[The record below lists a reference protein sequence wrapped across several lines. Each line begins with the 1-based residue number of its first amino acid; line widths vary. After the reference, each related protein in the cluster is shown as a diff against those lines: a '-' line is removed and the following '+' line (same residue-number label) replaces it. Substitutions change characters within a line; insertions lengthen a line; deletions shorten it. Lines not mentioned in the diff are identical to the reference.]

1 MNSSQLNRLLLEIS
15 SFAYPVELAAGEIL
29 FTQTDLAEAVFMV
42 ESGCILLF
50 NYTEDGHRI
59 NHYSARTGELFAELM
74 LFHDAYLCTAI
85 ADTRSRV
92 LVLPKQ
98 PFLTALKH
106 SPELTEA
113 LMLQLAKRLHE
124 SKMLLELRSIRSA
137 HKRVLHY
144 LQLLTP
150 SQSNTLILDRPLKDI
165 ALDVGLT
172 PEALSRSLKYLQ
184 EMGVISR
191 SQRSIKIHRNRL

>member
-1 MNSSQLNRLLLEIS
+1 MNFFQLNQLPSELRSL
-15 SFAYPVELAAGEIL
+15 ANYVELTAGEIL
-29 FTQTDLAEAVFMV
+29 FSKAELAKAIFVV

-50 NYTEDGHRI
+50 NYTEDGHQV
-59 NHYSARTGELFAELM
+59 NHYNARTGELFAELI
-74 LFHDAYLCTAI
+74 LFHDTYLCTAI

-92 LVLPKQ
+92 LSFPKQ
-98 PFLTALKH
+98 PFLKALKD
-106 SPELTEA
+106 SPELNEA
-113 LMLQLAKRLHE
+113 LMLHLAKRLHE

-144 LQLLTP
+144 LQLMAP
-150 SQSNTLILDRPLKDI
+150 SQPNVFILDRPLKDI
-165 ALDVGLT
+165 AIDVGLT

-191 SQRSIKIHRNRL
+191 SQREVKLYRHQL

>member
-1 MNSSQLNRLLLEIS
+1 MNFSQLNRLPSELRA
-15 SFAYPVELAAGEIL
+15 FAYSVELTAGEIL
-29 FTQTDLAEAVFMV
+29 FTQAELAEAVFVV

-50 NYTEDGHRI
+50 NYTDDEQRV
-59 NHYSARTGELFAELM
+59 NHYRAKTGELFAELM
-74 LFHDAYLCTAI
+74 LFHEKYLCTAI

-92 LVLPKQ
+92 VVFPKQ
-98 PFLTALKH
+98 PFLKVLKH

-144 LQLLTP
+144 LQLLT
-150 SQSNTLILDRPLKDI
+150 SFQSNTLILDRPLKDI

-184 EMGVISR
+184 ELGVISR
-191 SQRSIKIHRNRL
+191 NRREVKIHRNRL

>member
-1 MNSSQLNRLLLEIS
+1 
-15 SFAYPVELAAGEIL
+15 
-29 FTQTDLAEAVFMV
+29 
-42 ESGCILLF
+42 
-50 NYTEDGHRI
+50 
-59 NHYSARTGELFAELM
+59 M

-92 LVLPKQ
+92 LVFPKQ
-98 PFLTALKH
+98 PCLKALKH
-106 SPELTEA
+106 SPELTEV
-113 LMLQLAKRLHE
+113 LMLQLAKRLHQ

-137 HKRVLHY
+137 HQRVLHY

-150 SQSNTLILDRPLKDI
+150 SQANTLILDRPLKDI

-184 EMGVISR
+184 EMCVISR
-191 SQRSIKIHRNRL
+191 SQREVKIHRNRL

>member
-1 MNSSQLNRLLLEIS
+1 MKFSQLNQLPSELR
-15 SFAYPVELAAGEIL
+15 SFTYPVELAAGEIL
-29 FTQTDLAEAVFMV
+29 FNQTELAEAVFVV

-50 NYTEDGHRI
+50 NYTEDGQRV

-85 ADTRSRV
+85 AQTRSQV
-92 LVLPKQ
+92 LVFPKQ
-98 PFLTALKH
+98 PFLQALKH

-113 LMLQLAKRLHE
+113 LMLQLAKRLHQ

-144 LQLLTP
+144 LQLLPP
-150 SQSNTLILDRPLKDI
+150 SQANILILDRPLKDI

-191 SQRSIKIHRNRL
+191 NQREVKIH

>member
-1 MNSSQLNRLLLEIS
+1 MNSSQIDRLLSELG

-29 FTQTDLAEAVFMV
+29 FTQTEFAEAVFMV

-74 LFHDAYLCTAI
+74 LFYEAYLCTAI
-85 ADTRSRV
+85 ADTRTRV
-92 LVLPKQ
+92 LVFPKQ
-98 PFLTALKH
+98 PFLKVLKH

-113 LMLQLAKRLHE
+113 LMLQFAKRLHE

-137 HKRVLHY
+137 HQRVLHY
-144 LQLLTP
+144 LQLLPP
-150 SQSNTLILDRPLKDI
+150 SQSNILILDRRLKDI

-191 SQRSIKIHRNRL
+191 SQREVKIHRNRL